1 MSDALFENLND
12 GDEDNDPFIISVRS
26 EDDYSNAGHIEGSL
40 WVSPKELF
48 TDEVLSSLPDDQ
60 PIAVY
65 CYTGQTAGQVI
76 SALNMLGYDASSVL
90 FGMSGWSDDPDVFVK
105 RFNLDVHAKDYIT
118 ESGSY

>member
-26 EDDYSNAGHIEGSL
+26 EGDYTDAGHIPGSL

-48 TDEVLSSLPDDQ
+48 TEDVLNDLPTDQ

-65 CYTGQTAGQVI
+65 CYTGQTASQVT

-105 RFNLDVHAKDYIT
+105 RFNPEKHAKDYPT
-118 ESGSY
+118 EAGS